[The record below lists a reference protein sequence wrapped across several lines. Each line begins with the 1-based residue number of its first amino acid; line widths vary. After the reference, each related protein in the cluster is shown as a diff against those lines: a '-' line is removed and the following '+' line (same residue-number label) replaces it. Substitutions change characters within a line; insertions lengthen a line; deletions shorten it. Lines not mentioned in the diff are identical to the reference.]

1 MADYIKEKRIND
13 IFLGPIERP
22 VLSWLAAHTPAWI
35 TPDTLTAVGF
45 LASVLIFVSYWLTNI
60 SPAFLWLA
68 SFAILLNWLGDSL
81 DGNLARYRKI
91 ERPKYGFFIDH
102 TVDALNEVLIF
113 LGIGLSRYVDFR
125 LACLALIGYLLL
137 SILIFIKTYV
147 DGVFRISWARLGPTE
162 MRLIAILANA
172 TVFFIGNPQI
182 TFPFGRWSLYNCIV
196 LLITFILYTGYVVI
210 LIQQARQLSSIDK
223 VKGNPTHPSGQIK
236 QNSKKSRMK
245 VNGIN
250 INSPDKSQRGFN
262 K

>member
-1 MADYIKEKRIND
+1 MADFIKEKRIND
-13 IFLGPIERP
+13 ILLGPIERP

-35 TPDTLTAVGF
+35 TPDKLTAFGF
-45 LASVLIFVSYWLTNI
+45 FASVLIFVSYWLTNI
-60 SPAFLWLA
+60 NPAFLWLA

-162 MRLIAILANA
+162 MRLIAILTNA
-172 TVFFIGNPQI
+172 VVFFIGDPQI
-182 TFPFGRWSLYNCIV
+182 TLPFGRWSLYNCIV
-196 LLITFILYTGYVVI
+196 LLITCILYIGYVVI

-223 VKGNPTHPSGQIK
+223 VKGNPSPSSGRLK
-236 QNSKKSRMK
+236 QNTRKSRIK
-245 VNGIN
+245 VNEIN
-250 INSPDKSQRGFN
+250 LKSPDKSQGGFT